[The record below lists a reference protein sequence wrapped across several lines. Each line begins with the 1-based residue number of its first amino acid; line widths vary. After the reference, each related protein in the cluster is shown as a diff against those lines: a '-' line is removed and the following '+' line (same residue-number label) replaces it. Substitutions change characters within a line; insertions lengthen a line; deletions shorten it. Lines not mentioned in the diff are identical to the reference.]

1 MTGASSRLKVW
12 QITPILACSGRRRK
26 KRQTIRA
33 SSCKTLTYR
42 EAGSIIPP
50 QLRVLLG
57 LADLAGLGGRLV
69 RLLGDPGLRFLR
81 KLYEYWMAFGHAIG
95 VVLTP
100 IQLFLIYVLVF
111 GPARLIALI
120 SGRDL
125 LDRRM
130 TPGPTFWHPKEPQPH
145 TIESTRHQF

>member
-1 MTGASSRLKVW
+1 M
-12 QITPILACSGRRRK
+12 
-26 KRQTIRA
+26 
-33 SSCKTLTYR
+33 
-42 EAGSIIPP
+42 
-50 QLRVLLG
+50 
-57 LADLAGLGGRLV
+57 
-69 RLLGDPGLRFLR
+69 RFLR
-81 KLYEYWMAFGHAIG
+81 KLYEYWMAFGHVIG

-100 IQLFLIYVLVF
+100 IQLFLIYLLVF

-130 TPGPTFWHPKEPQPH
+130 ASRPTFWHPKEPQPH